1 MSLNKIINTLN
12 NKGYIILN
20 NLLNKKETKIFKIK
34 LEKILKKRLKK
45 KEPIGH
51 YDNQILYNYFKEDK
65 SLLKLIYFPKMD
77 LILKKILEPDYV
89 LCSTSAQNRIKNK
102 FDKKIK
108 LKNKSRVGY
117 TWHTDSR
124 YLNNKRL
131 DKGFIYLVIIALDPF
146 TKKNGSTQFIE
157 NSFNNRNRPKRRL
170 KMRYKELIM
179 KEGSVCIMD
188 AGMWHKAGKS
198 TSASRWS
205 IFSQYSGWFVKPYN
219 NFQNFLLKNK
229 IQKKYKKL
237 LHFYSQPPDV
247 SKMRN
252 TVTSIK

>member
-1 MSLNKIINTLN
+1 
-12 NKGYIILN
+12 
-20 NLLNKKETKIFKIK
+20 
-34 LEKILKKRLKK
+34 
-45 KEPIGH
+45 
-51 YDNQILYNYFKEDK
+51 
-65 SLLKLIYFPKMD
+65 
-77 LILKKILEPDYV
+77 
-89 LCSTSAQNRIKNK
+89 
-102 FDKKIK
+102 
-108 LKNKSRVGY
+108 
-117 TWHTDSR
+117 
-124 YLNNKRL
+124 
-131 DKGFIYLVIIALDPF
+131 
-146 TKKNGSTQFIE
+146 
-157 NSFNNRNRPKRRL
+157 
-170 KMRYKELIM
+170 M

-198 TSASRWS
+198 TSTSRWS